1 MPRLN
6 WAQFRDPVVF
16 GIIGCISAA
25 CYVALGVLFSR
36 LPGVRPSM
44 ALAGALIVMLLPNYA
59 AQRTLTFRS
68 RRNHRQAL
76 PRYLVTQAISN
87 LLGMVLSELFADQVF
102 YVAGNDPNA
111 IAPFMLKSEADAFAT
126 KTGGKVMTF
135 EQALKATVSGG

>member
-1 MPRLN
+1 VFANLPRLN
-6 WAQFRDPVVF
+6 WAKFRDPVVF

-87 LLGMVLSELFADQVF
+87 LLGMVLSELFADQVAARPW
-102 YVAGNDPNA
+102 VAITVVA
-111 IAPFMLKSEADAFAT
+111 FVIAAVNFTLLKLW
-126 KTGGKVMTF
+126 TF
-135 EQALKATVSGG
+135 VGSGDRTPRPTLG